1 MRVIINLD
9 FRYNRQVELEAIGED
24 FLKIAA
30 GWNWDGGRLL
40 FRAFCKDFSLRTLPS
55 LRT

>member
-9 FRYNRQVELEAIGED
+9 FRYNRQVELEATGED